1 MSINILSTCFVLLLL
16 CSHVY
21 VVHSFRIK
29 SNICTPT
36 STNFFDP
43 FLYASNSQMLHDKHV
58 GSTSAISRINFPVA
72 LISSAL
78 LNPSVSFASE
88 DLPAQTLIA
97 ANTIRPALDSF
108 ITVMNLLF
116 LCRTVLSWYPKTD
129 IKRFP
134 YSLISWP
141 TEPFM
146 QAARSIVPP
155 AFGVDISAI
164 VWIMLLSF
172 VKEVFTGQQGIMTL
186 IEKA

>member
-1 MSINILSTCFVLLLL
+1 MFLALLILYFCFSNVQ
-16 CSHVY
+16 
-21 VVHSFRIK
+21 SFHPRRVIHMPVEA
-29 SNICTPT
+29 S
-36 STNFFDP
+36 SFDP
-43 FLYASNSQMLHDKHV
+43 YHYESRVDMMHSRPVSRSL
-58 GSTSAISRINFPVA
+58 SAPQISLPVV
-72 LISSAL
+72 LISCTL
-78 LNPSVSFASE
+78 LSPYTCHASDG
-88 DLPAQTLIA
+88 DLPAQTLVA
-97 ANTIRPALDSF
+97 VNTIRPALDSF

-146 QAARSIVPP
+146 QVARSVVPP

-172 VKEVFTGQQGIMTL
+172 CKEVFTGQQGILTL
-186 IEKA
+186 IEKS